1 MTGAGIIPMHFCGD
15 DIRILLVRGKQSG
28 KWGFPKG
35 HLERNEDLIGTAIRE
50 MKEETNIDVSE
61 SDIDKR
67 IKLGDYTFFLVR
79 MRKLEKVVEQKSE
92 ILESKWMLMDDI
104 MNLETDNVNYPL
116 KLFRFFIKRDKTISD
131 FINLNKKKIYIIE
144 PPSP

>member
-1 MTGAGIIPMHFCGD
+1 MIGAGIIPMHFCGD

-35 HLERNEDLIGTAIRE
+35 HLEPNEDLIGTAIRE

-79 MRKLEKVVEQKSE
+79 MYKLEKVVKQESE
-92 ILESKWMLMDDI
+92 ILDSNWMLTEDI
-104 MNLETDNVNYPL
+104 MKLDMNEVNYPL
-116 KLFRFFIKRDKTISD
+116 KLFRFFVKSDKTISQ
-131 FINLNKKKIYIIE
+131 FIRLNKRKIYIIE

>member
-116 KLFRFFIKRDKTISD
+116 KLFRFFIKRDKTITD